1 MQGDDTDI
9 MERYDEMLL
18 SRVSDDK
25 NKIAFLIEATALNAT
40 DPHTHKL
47 MRTFLPREAADR
59 VGVTPKYFNQVANEL
74 GLEVARDEKNKYRA
88 YSLRNINVIRKELA
102 RRNVDRPEKAL
113 QYDPQRR
120 EGEDLAVM
128 AFVNFKGGSA
138 KTTTSVHFAQF
149 AALQGYRVLF
159 LDLDPQGSASTMF
172 GYQPVLIEADKSINA
187 ALRYEDPLSLQEIV
201 QPTFFEGIDI
211 GLGGQWMAEWEQD
224 TPRVMADAHHY
235 AESATQAISE
245 LRAEKQTPGLTE
257 SRVDEIE
264 QELSAWEHIVE
275 VGDHAL
281 HFFMRLKKALEDV
294 KDQYDIVV
302 CDTQPALHFAS
313 QATIG
318 ASNHMLLTI
327 QPEWLDIK
335 SMHQYL
341 TALEAHLETLDRSG
355 GKDASYKQKTMHY
368 LITRFEQNDA
378 AMASIAQMM
387 REELGSVLASPM
399 PKSTAVSQ
407 AGLLNCTLYE
417 GQGKDFNR
425 ETYKRGIEAMN
436 AVNSE
441 IENIILKGWGR
452 I

>member
-1 MQGDDTDI
+1 MQTDDVDI
-9 MERYDEMLL
+9 MERDGKMLL

-40 DPHTHKL
+40 DPYSHKV
-47 MRTFLPREAADR
+47 MRTFLPREAAER

-74 GLEVARDEKNKYRA
+74 GLEVKRDEKNKYRA
-88 YSLRNINVIRKELA
+88 YSLNNINEVRKELA
-102 RRNVDRPEKAL
+102 RRNLDRPEKAL

-138 KTTTSVHFAQF
+138 KTTTSVHFAQY

-187 ALRYEDPLSLQEIV
+187 ALRYEDSISLSEIV
-201 QPTFFEGIDI
+201 QPTFFDGIDI
-211 GLGGQWMAEWEQD
+211 GLGGQWMSEWEQD

-235 AESATQAISE
+235 ADSAKRAIPE
-245 LRAEKQTPGLTE
+245 LRAEKETPGLTE
-257 SRVDEIE
+257 SRFDEIV
-264 QELSAWEHIVE
+264 QELAAWEHIVE
-275 VGDHAL
+275 VGDNAL
-281 HFFMRLKKALEDV
+281 HFFMRLKNALEDV
-294 KDQYDIVV
+294 KNQYDIVV

-341 TALEAHLETLDRSG
+341 AALEAHLETLDRSSALVG
-355 GKDASYKQKTMHY
+355 RMQG
-368 LITRFEQNDA
+368 I
-378 AMASIAQMM
+378 SIKRCTTSLPVLSKMM
-387 REELGSVLASPM
+387 
-399 PKSTAVSQ
+399 Q
-407 AGLLNCTLYE
+407 QWLLL
-417 GQGKDFNR
+417 
-425 ETYKRGIEAMN
+425 
-436 AVNSE
+436 
-441 IENIILKGWGR
+441 LK
-452 I
+452 